1 MGDGGRFQKVRE
13 ERAGRRNRCK
23 WKAQGGGGGGEGEGK
38 GLEEKNPVEEK
49 KRGFSLCFLL
59 FFLFFFFF
67 FFLMMGRNGFGA
79 EWLVGG
85 GLAHDAS
92 RPIG

>member
-23 WKAQGGGGGGEGEGK
+23 WKAQGVGGGGEGEGK

-67 FFLMMGRNGFGA
+67 FFDDGKKWFWGRV
-79 EWLVGG
+79 VGWRW
-85 GLAHDAS
+85 ACA
-92 RPIG
+92 